1 LGLSRGLFFLRA
13 ASKRSLQGLK
23 MLFSNSIKK
32 VNSIYREYPKQF
44 WIIVGSNFIDRSGG
58 ALIYPFFAL
67 YITMKFQVG
76 LTEVGLLFALFSVTD
91 MLGNMVGGALTDFL
105 GRKTMIILG
114 LVISALTSLGMGLV
128 QQLEWFYVMGAVS
141 GLFATAAG
149 PAHEAMLIDIL
160 PENKRSEGFGVM
172 RVAMNLS
179 VAIGPAIGGFL
190 AAKSYLILFIADTIT
205 SLITA
210 LIVYLAVQESK
221 PVEKEAKEK
230 KGFKD
235 TFIGYGDVLKDR
247 KFMLFVIIST
257 IATIVY
263 TQMYSTLSVFLRDV
277 HGVPES
283 GYGWLMTLNAGMVV
297 LFQFMITRKVSKHP
311 PMLILALGS
320 LFYVIGFGM
329 YGFANVYLL
338 FMLAMVIITV
348 GEMVI
353 IPVARAYVGEAA
365 PEDMRGRYS
374 GVMGFSWMIPWM
386 IGPLLAGLIM
396 DNGDPNWVWYGSAL
410 LGLVSAVG
418 FLWLRKIHEQE
429 WIPVGKQPGLETG

>member
-1 LGLSRGLFFLRA
+1 M
-13 ASKRSLQGLK
+13 KR
-23 MLFSNSIKK
+23 
-32 VNSIYREYPKQF
+32 VNSIYQEYPKQF
-44 WIIVGSNFIDRSGG
+44 WIIVGSNFIDRVGG
-58 ALIYPFFAL
+58 ALIFPFFAL

-76 LTEVGLLFALFSVTD
+76 MTEVGLLFALFSVTD
-91 MLGNMVGGALTDFL
+91 MIGNMIGGALTDFL
-105 GRKTMIILG
+105 GRKTMIIMG
-114 LVISALTSLGMGLV
+114 LVISAMTSLGMGFV
-128 QQLEWFYVMGAVS
+128 QELEWFYVMGAIS

-160 PENKRSEGFGVM
+160 PEKKRSEGFGVM

-190 AAKSYLILFIADTIT
+190 ASRSYLILFVADTIT

-210 LIVYLAVQESK
+210 LIVYLVIEESMPEEKESK
-221 PVEKEAKEK
+221 VK

-247 KFMLFVIIST
+247 KFMMFVVIST
-257 IATIVY
+257 IATLVY
-263 TQMYSTLSVFLRDV
+263 SQMYSTLSVFLRDV
-277 HGVPES
+277 QGVPAS

-297 LFQFMITRKVSKHP
+297 LFQFMITRRISKRP

-320 LFYVIGFGM
+320 LLYVIGFGM
-329 YGFANVYLL
+329 YGFVNVYLM
-338 FMLAMVIITV
+338 FMLAMVIITI

-353 IPVARAYVGEAA
+353 IPVAQAYVGNAA

-396 DNGDPNWVWYGSAL
+396 DNGDPNWVWYGSAI
-410 LGLVSAVG
+410 LGMIAALG
-418 FLWLRKIHEQE
+418 FLWLRKRHDQDWRPSPENPE
-429 WIPVGKQPGLETG
+429 LKTG